1 MTGKKPN
8 SVTRGGN
15 TDFEFA
21 GGAAGFREQHV
32 NVIETVDF
40 TAVENE

>member
-8 SVTRGGN
+8 SVTRGGD

-21 GGAAGFREQHV
+21 GGAVGFREQHV
-32 NVIETVDF
+32 NVIKTVSF
-40 TAVENE
+40 TAFENE